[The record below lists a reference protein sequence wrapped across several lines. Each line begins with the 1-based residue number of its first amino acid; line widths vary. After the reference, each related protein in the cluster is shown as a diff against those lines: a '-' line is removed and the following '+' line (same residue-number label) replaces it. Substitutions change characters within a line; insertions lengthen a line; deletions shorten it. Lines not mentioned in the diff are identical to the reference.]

1 LELYKNVLILKGM
14 SPKILFKLFGRV
26 FNVTSL
32 LMRILRLA
40 KVRFHQQLLILYG
53 SPECQLMAGFANSI
67 DQRSSKFSVSYQVG
81 RYLGKNLKPAENL
94 GSDEKRSDDF

>member
-1 LELYKNVLILKGM
+1 LHPSVVFIKQIPSKNLKVHLEISTLELYKNVLILKGI

-53 SPECQLMAGFANSI
+53 SPECQLMAGFV
-67 DQRSSKFSVSYQVG
+67 F
-81 RYLGKNLKPAENL
+81 LL
-94 GSDEKRSDDF
+94 F